1 MKYIAL
7 LPLILVAACAQPSDE
22 TFVYHEDEGAYTPQ
36 EEIFEFEQ
44 IDTSVEAIPTLPI
57 IEAQE
62 QPETPQQPVN
72 DQPVTTQPQ
81 LTTNTTH
88 QPVVAQSQ
96 VIAYSTP
103 QSIVPPTQTAVAP
116 TQAVAQPATPTL
128 VPTRAPYIQPAVQ
141 THQTTVQQQ
150 TSTRAVMPIQ
160 PVPYQYTTKTLPDG
174 NIIIEL
180 PAQQIYLPDES
191 YYNRHAMPTQN
202 NNAPISISQPT
213 TVPILL
219 QHREQPGLLAQCQ
232 SNDVTCITSF
242 EQQGFVQVR
251 YMPQVAG
258 YKDIPAP
265 SDYPTTGRWRHQNNI
280 PRW

>member
-72 DQPVTTQPQ
+72 DQPVATQPQ
-81 LTTNTTH
+81 LTTNT
-88 QPVVAQSQ
+88 
-96 VIAYSTP
+96 TP

-116 TQAVAQPATPTL
+116 MQ
-128 VPTRAPYIQPAVQ
+128 APYIQPTVQ

-150 TSTRAVMPIQ
+150 TSTRAVKPMQ

-213 TVPILL
+213 IVPILL

-258 YKDIPAP
+258 HKDIPAH